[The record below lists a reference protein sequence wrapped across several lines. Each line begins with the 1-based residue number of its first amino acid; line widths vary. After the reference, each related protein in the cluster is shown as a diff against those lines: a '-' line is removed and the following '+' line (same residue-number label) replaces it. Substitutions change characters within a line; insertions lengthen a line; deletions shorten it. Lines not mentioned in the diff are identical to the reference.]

1 LEKIANQELES
12 LIPQEFVLVGLD
24 ASDKS
29 EAIQL
34 LANLFLHEGYVKDT
48 YLNAVLTREKEFPT
62 GLRTMDVHVAIPHCD
77 VGHCLKPGI
86 AVGILSAPVQFFEMA
101 TYDQIVDTEIIF
113 LLAITE
119 PEHQVVWLSRLVT
132 LFQTPGFLTNLNNTE
147 NREEAYQILTE
158 ALRKEVTAE

>member
-1 LEKIANQELES
+1 MEIIANQELES

-48 YLNAVLTREKEFPT
+48 YIDAVLTREKEFPT

-86 AVGILSAPVQFFEMA
+86 AVGILLAPAQFIEMA
-101 TYDQIVDTEIIF
+101 KFD
-113 LLAITE
+113 
-119 PEHQVVWLSRLVT
+119 
-132 LFQTPGFLTNLNNTE
+132 
-147 NREEAYQILTE
+147 
-158 ALRKEVTAE
+158 

>member
-1 LEKIANQELES
+1 MENSTEQELES

-29 EAIQL
+29 EAIQA
-34 LANLFLHEGYVKDT
+34 LADLFLQEGYVKDT
-48 YLNAVLTREKEFPT
+48 YIDAVLTREKEFPT
-62 GLRTMDVHVAIPHCD
+62 GLRTLDVHVAIPHCD
-77 VGHCLKPGI
+77 VEYCLKPGI
-86 AVGILSAPVQFFEMA
+86 AVGILSAPVQFVEMA

-132 LFQTPGFLTNLNNTE
+132 LFQTPGFLTSLKNTE
-147 NREEAYQILTE
+147 NREEAYQILMQ
-158 ALRKEVTAE
+158 ALRKEVTED